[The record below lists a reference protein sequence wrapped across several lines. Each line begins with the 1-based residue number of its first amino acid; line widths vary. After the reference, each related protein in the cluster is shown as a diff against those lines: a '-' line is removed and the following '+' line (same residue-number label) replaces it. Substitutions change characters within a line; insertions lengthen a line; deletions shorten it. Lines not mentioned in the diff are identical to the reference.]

1 MDSSRRGRSTPAL
14 HCYINKNGVWT
25 VGESYRSGARNGLF
39 VGSGKMR
46 ASSLRASGMCRAAW
60 PLFIVLLTLA
70 SVSRCSDN
78 PPAPEKM
85 YPRGNHWAV
94 GHLMGKKSVGSQ
106 PRVQDTDDG
115 SVTSSDS
122 EMSELLTIKHLL
134 EALMLQ
140 KTSKQM
146 TTVADKR
153 LRWSRSGWRDKD
165 RTYLQQMSDLLLLM
179 RKLQESDSTSV
190 QEEY

>member
-1 MDSSRRGRSTPAL
+1 M
-14 HCYINKNGVWT
+14 
-25 VGESYRSGARNGLF
+25 
-39 VGSGKMR
+39 GSEKMR
-46 ASSLRASGMCRAAW
+46 ASSLCASWMCRAAW
-60 PLFIVLLTLA
+60 PLFIVLLTFP
-70 SVSRCSDN
+70 SVSHCSDN

-106 PRVQDTDDG
+106 PRVQDTDDRT
-115 SVTSSDS
+115 VTSSDS

-140 KTSKQM
+140 KSSKQM
-146 TTVADKR
+146 TTTADKR

-165 RTYLQQMSDLLLLM
+165 RNDYLQEMSDLLLLM